1 MFIDATL
8 STNELEMRES
18 AISTEESNK
27 SELDNL
33 IEVVSFIFNSRQCW
47 HYSLEQ
53 LCTKVD
59 ASDNAQASQHLPC
72 DHSCPHCSNT
82 LDQFMRH
89 DTAEHANNNDKQHNW
104 MKWDDTAANWI
115 ACKLPDCTLEGFVYG
130 SLME

>member
-1 MFIDATL
+1 MFIDTTL

-18 AISTEESNK
+18 VISTEESNK

-59 ASDNAQASQHLPC
+59 ASDNTQASQCLPC

-82 LDQFMRH
+82 LDQFMRP
-89 DTAEHANNNDKQHNW
+89 ASKRG
-104 MKWDDTAANWI
+104 
-115 ACKLPDCTLEGFVYG
+115 L
-130 SLME
+130 